1 MRCFKFANFEF
12 PASIATVATVAALV
26 SSAFAAGTP
35 IRLEAEDAILAND
48 HKVLV
53 VEDAKA
59 SGGKFVD
66 MKDGNLE
73 FKVTIP
79 ATGYY
84 TLWANYQ
91 IPSNST
97 NKIQNLTVNGTSAG
111 QISFGISDDFTTI
124 KGAGKIKLTAGENV
138 IGIVH
143 SWGYVNLDYIEL
155 TEYEA
160 SPWNISPTLVTPEP
174 TESAQKLYNFLLTN
188 FGKRVISGVMTDRP
202 FENDGKYT
210 PQDFSTQTELKYIH
224 DASGKNVVLVGFD
237 FMHTTGKNSEELWF
251 QGYTHASLEM
261 AKTVWN
267 AGGIPQ
273 FNWHW
278 KDPTKKIEAFYT
290 QSGNSTSY
298 TEFSINKAYDEAS
311 GKWKTDSD
319 EYKAMV
325 RDMNI
330 VADSLLRLQKEG
342 VAVLWRPLHE
352 ASGKW
357 FWWGADGAK
366 PCVALYKLM
375 FDIFVNEKGL
385 HNLIWVWTTDEATDA
400 LDWYPGDEYV
410 DVVGRDY
417 YYYPR
422 ESNHSSLVGS
432 FETVKEIFG
441 GKKIVTLS
449 ENGSVPY
456 PDEMKADGANWSWF
470 MPWYGDY
477 AMESWAN
484 DNNAESWNIVMNN
497 DYTITLEEMP
507 GWDNYKIEEQ
517 HRTGIKSVTAVSKQ
531 VASLSVIGKNLL
543 ISVPG
548 SNSANATA
556 KIAIFDMQGN
566 QMMSR
571 DVQAARANINLSEI
585 AAGQYIVKVQ
595 GIGIKQSNRILLVGS
610 RR

>member
-1 MRCFKFANFEF
+1 MFMKIFNYTHYA
-12 PASIATVATVAALV
+12 AVAAV
-26 SSAFAAGTP
+26 AAFATTAFAESTP
-35 IRLEAEDAILAND
+35 IRIEAENAVPADD
-48 HKVLV
+48 HKVV
-53 VEDAKA
+53 VSENAKS
-59 SGGKFVD
+59 SGGKFVE

-73 FKVTIP
+73 FKVTVP
-79 ATGYY
+79 TAGYY
-84 TLWANYQ
+84 TLWTTYQ
-91 IPSNST
+91 LPTESGS
-97 NKIQNLTVNGTSAG
+97 KIQNLTVNGVSAG
-111 QISFGISDDFTTI
+111 QISFGISDDFKTI
-124 KGAGKIKLTAGENV
+124 KGAGKIKLSAGENT

-143 SWGYVNLDYIEL
+143 SWGWVNIDYIEL

-160 SPWNISPTLVTPEP
+160 SPWNISKNLVTPEP

-188 FGKRVISGVMTDRP
+188 FGKHVISGVMTDRP
-202 FENDGKYT
+202 FENDGQYT

-237 FMHTTGKNSEELWF
+237 FMHATGKNSEELWF

-267 AGGIPQ
+267 AGGIPA

-278 KDPTKKIEAFYT
+278 KDPTKEVEAFYT
-290 QSGNSTSY
+290 KSSGNTPY

-319 EYKAMV
+319 AYKAIV

-342 VAVLWRPLHE
+342 VALIWRPLHE

-357 FWWGADGAK
+357 FWWGTDGAK
-366 PCVALYKLM
+366 PCIALYKLM
-375 FDIFVNEKGL
+375 FDIFVNQKGL
-385 HNLIWVWTTDEATDA
+385 HNLIWVWTTDEASDA

-422 ESNHSSLVGS
+422 EANHSSLVGS
-432 FETVKEIFG
+432 FETVKEMFG

-477 AMESWAN
+477 AMEGWAN
-484 DNNAESWNIVMNN
+484 DNNKESWKTVMNN
-497 DYTITLEEMP
+497 EYTLTLEDMP
-507 GWDNYKIEEQ
+507 GWDKYKIEEQ
-517 HRTGIKSVTAVSKQ
+517 HTTGIQGKSS
-531 VASLSVIGKNLL
+531 VASHMASVSVIKKNLQINL
-543 ISVPG
+543 PG
-548 SNSANATA
+548 SECANVR
-556 KIAIFDMQGN
+556 IFDMKGHQVIN
-566 QMMSR
+566 R
-571 DVQAARANINLSEI
+571 TIRANNESINMEALAS
-585 AAGQYIVKVQ
+585 GLYIVKIQ
-595 GIGIKQSNRILLVGS
+595 GQNFTQSIKFHVKLK
-610 RR
+610 

>member
-1 MRCFKFANFEF
+1 MFMKTFNYTSFAVT
-12 PASIATVATVAALV
+12 AAVAA
-26 SSAFAAGTP
+26 FATTTFATSTP
-35 IRLEAEDAILAND
+35 IRIEAENAILADD

-53 VEDAKA
+53 IEDAKA
-59 SGGKFVD
+59 SGGKYVD

-91 IPSNST
+91 IPSEST
-97 NKIQNLTVNGTSAG
+97 SKIQNLTVNGVSAG
-111 QISFGISDDFTTI
+111 QISFGISDDFKTI
-124 KGAGKIKLTAGENV
+124 KGAGKIKLTAGENK

-160 SPWNISPTLVTPEP
+160 SPWNISPTPVTPEP

-188 FGKRVISGVMTDRP
+188 FGKHVISGVMTNRAM
-202 FENDGKYT
+202 ENDGKYT
-210 PQDFSTQTELKYIH
+210 PQTYETQEELKYIH

-237 FMHTTGKNSEELWF
+237 FLHASGKNSEEQWYT
-251 QGYTHASLEM
+251 GYTHAALEM
-261 AKTVWN
+261 AKYVWKK
-267 AGGIPQ
+267 GGIPQ
-273 FNWHW
+273 INWHW
-278 KDPTKKIEAFYT
+278 KDPMHEVEAFYT
-290 QSGNSTSY
+290 QSSGNDPY
-298 TEFSINKAYDEAS
+298 TDFSIGKAYDEAT

-319 EYKAMV
+319 EYKAIM
-325 RDMNI
+325 RDMNMI
-330 VADSLLRLQKEG
+330 ADSLLTLQKEG

-357 FWWGADGAK
+357 FWWGTDGAK

-375 FDIFVNEKGL
+375 FDTFVNKKGL

-432 FETVKEIFG
+432 FETVKEMFG

-484 DNNAESWNIVMNN
+484 DNNKESWKTVMNN
-497 DYTITLEEMP
+497 EYTLTLEDMP
-507 GWDNYKIEEQ
+507 GWDKYKIEEQ
-517 HRTGIKSVTAVSKQ
+517 HTTSIENRLHAQKAA
-531 VASLSVIGKNLL
+531 ASLSVVGKNLQ

-548 SNSANATA
+548 SNIANATA
-556 KIAIFDMQGN
+556 RVAIFDMQGN
-566 QMMSR
+566 RVLQETVNSANAGIDLSR
-571 DVQAARANINLSEI
+571 I
-585 AAGQYIVKVQ
+585 AVGQYIVKVQ
-595 GIGIKQSNRILLVGS
+595 GKGFTQNGRIQLVGN
-610 RR
+610 R

>member
-1 MRCFKFANFEF
+1 MFMKTFNYTSFAVT
-12 PASIATVATVAALV
+12 AAVAAFATT
-26 SSAFAAGTP
+26 AFAASTP
-35 IRLEAEDAILAND
+35 IRIEAENAILADD

-53 VEDAKA
+53 IEDAKA
-59 SGGKFVD
+59 SGGKYVD

-91 IPSNST
+91 IPSEST
-97 NKIQNLTVNGTSAG
+97 SKIQNLTVNGVSAG
-111 QISFGISDDFTTI
+111 QISFGISDDFKTI
-124 KGAGKIKLTAGENV
+124 KGAGKIKLTAGENK

-160 SPWNISPTLVTPEP
+160 SPWKISSSPVTPEP

-188 FGKRVISGVMTDRP
+188 FGKHVISGVMTNRAM
-202 FENDGKYT
+202 ENDGKYT
-210 PQDFSTQTELKYIH
+210 PQTYETQDELKYIH

-237 FMHTTGKNSEELWF
+237 FLHASGKNSEEQWYT
-251 QGYTHASLEM
+251 GYTHAVLEM
-261 AKTVWN
+261 AKYVWKL
-267 AGGIPQ
+267 GGIPQ
-273 FNWHW
+273 INWHW
-278 KDPTKKIEAFYT
+278 KDPMKEVEAFYT
-290 QSGNSTSY
+290 QSSGNTPF
-298 TEFSINKAYDEAS
+298 TTFSIGKAYDEATD
-311 GKWKTDSD
+311 KWKTESD
-319 EYKAMV
+319 EYKAIM
-325 RDMNI
+325 RDMEMI
-330 VADSLLRLQKEG
+330 ADSLLTLQKEG

-357 FWWGADGAK
+357 FWWGTDGAK

-375 FDIFVNEKGL
+375 FDTFVNKKGL

-441 GKKIVTLS
+441 GRKIVTLS

-484 DNNAESWNIVMNN
+484 DNNAESWKTVMNN
-497 DYTITLEEMP
+497 EYTLTLEDMP
-507 GWDNYKIEEQ
+507 GWDKYKIQ
-517 HRTGIKSVTAVSKQ
+517 DNPLTSIRNRPHAQNFGASVSTVGKHLQINIPEASETR
-531 VASLSVIGKNLL
+531 VAF
-543 ISVPG
+543 
-548 SNSANATA
+548 
-556 KIAIFDMQGN
+556 FDMQGHRVLQETVN
-566 QMMSR
+566 ATSASISLKALSR
-571 DVQAARANINLSEI
+571 
-585 AAGQYIVKVQ
+585 GPYIVRIQ
-595 GIGIKQSNRILLVGS
+595 GQNFTQCLKIHVF
-610 RR
+610 

>member
-1 MRCFKFANFEF
+1 MFMKNFNYRN
-12 PASIATVATVAALV
+12 IVAAATFAALAGT
-26 SSAFAAGTP
+26 AFAATP
-35 IRLEAEDAILAND
+35 IRLEAEDAILADD

-53 VEDAKA
+53 VADAKA

-73 FKVTIP
+73 FKVTVP

-91 IPSNST
+91 IPSEST
-97 NKIQNLTVNGTSAG
+97 SKIQNLTVNGTSAG
-111 QISFGISDDFTTI
+111 QISFGISDNFTTI

-160 SPWNISPTLVTPEP
+160 SPWSISPKPVTPEP
-174 TESAQKLYNFLLTN
+174 TESAQKLYNFLLEN
-188 FGKRVISGVMTDRP
+188 FGKHVISGVMTDRP

-224 DASGKNVVLVGFD
+224 EASGKNVVLVGFD
-237 FMHTTGKNSEELWF
+237 FMHSSGKNSEELWF

-261 AKTVWN
+261 AKAVWK

-278 KDPTKKIEAFYT
+278 KDPMHEVEAFYT
-290 QSGNSTSY
+290 KSSGNTPY
-298 TEFSINKAYDEAS
+298 TEFSIGKAYDES
-311 GKWKTDSD
+311 TGKWKTESD
-319 EYKAMV
+319 EYKAIM
-325 RDMNI
+325 RDMEM
-330 VADSLLRLQKEG
+330 VADSLLTLQKEG

-357 FWWGADGAK
+357 FWWGTDGAK

-375 FDIFVNEKGL
+375 FDLFVNKKGL

-432 FETVKEIFG
+432 FETVKEMFG
-441 GKKIVTLS
+441 GRKIVTLS

-484 DNNAESWNIVMNN
+484 DNNKESWKTVMNN
-497 DYTITLEEMP
+497 EYTLTLEDMP
-507 GWDNYKIEEQ
+507 GWDNYKIEEHHTTSIENRLHEQ
-517 HRTGIKSVTAVSKQ
+517 KFAVN
-531 VASLSVIGKNLL
+531 LSVIGKNLL
-543 ISVPG
+543 ISVSG

-566 QMMSR
+566 QVMNR
-571 DVQAARANINLSEI
+571 AINGVNANINLSEI

-595 GIGIKQSNRILLVGS
+595 GNGFKQSNRILLVGS

>member
-1 MRCFKFANFEF
+1 MFMKNFNYRN
-12 PASIATVATVAALV
+12 IVAAATFAALAGT
-26 SSAFAAGTP
+26 AFAATP

-53 VEDAKA
+53 VADAKA

-73 FKVTIP
+73 FKVTVP
-79 ATGYY
+79 VTGYY

-91 IPSNST
+91 IPSEST
-97 NKIQNLTVNGTSAG
+97 SKIQNLTVNGTSAG
-111 QISFGISDDFTTI
+111 QISFGISDNFTTI

-160 SPWNISPTLVTPEP
+160 SPWSISPKPVTPEP
-174 TESAQKLYNFLLTN
+174 TESAQKLYNFLLEN
-188 FGKRVISGVMTDRP
+188 FGKHVISGVMTDRP

-261 AKTVWN
+261 AKAVWK

-278 KDPTKKIEAFYT
+278 KDPMHEVEAFYT
-290 QSGNSTSY
+290 KSSGNTPY
-298 TEFSINKAYDEAS
+298 TEFSIGKAYDES
-311 GKWKTDSD
+311 TGKWKTESD
-319 EYKAMV
+319 EYKAIM
-325 RDMNI
+325 RDMEM
-330 VADSLLRLQKEG
+330 VADSLLTLQKES

-357 FWWGADGAK
+357 FWWGTDGAK

-375 FDIFVNEKGL
+375 FDLFVNKKGL

-422 ESNHSSLVGS
+422 EANHSSLVGS
-432 FETVKEIFG
+432 FETVKEMFG
-441 GKKIVTLS
+441 GRKIVTLS

-484 DNNAESWNIVMNN
+484 DNNKESWKTVMNN
-497 DYTITLEEMP
+497 EYTLTLEDMP

-517 HRTGIKSVTAVSKQ
+517 HTTSIENRLHEQKSAVN
-531 VASLSVIGKNLL
+531 LSVIGKNLL
-543 ISVPG
+543 ISVSG

-566 QMMSR
+566 QVMSR

-595 GIGIKQSNRILLVGS
+595 GNGFKQSNRILLVGNKP
-610 RR
+610 

>member
-1 MRCFKFANFEF
+1 MMHKTFALT
-12 PASIATVATVAALV
+12 IATVSFATA
-26 SSAFAAGTP
+26 SFAASP
-35 IRLEAEDAILAND
+35 IRLEAEYAVLADD

-53 VEDAKA
+53 IEDANA
-59 SGGKFVD
+59 SGGKYVD

-91 IPSNST
+91 IPSEST
-97 NKIQNLTVNGTSAG
+97 SKIQNLTVNGVSAG
-111 QISFGISDDFTTI
+111 QISFGISDEFTTI
-124 KGAGKIKLTAGENV
+124 KGAGKIKLTEGENK

-160 SPWNISPTLVTPEP
+160 SPWSISPTPVTPEP
-174 TESAQKLYNFLLTN
+174 TESAQKLYNFLLNN
-188 FGKRVISGVMTDRP
+188 FGKHVISGVMTERP
-202 FENDGKYT
+202 FENDGQYT
-210 PQDFSTQTELKYIH
+210 PQNYETQTELKYIH
-224 DASGKNVVLVGFD
+224 EASGKNVVLVGFD
-237 FMHTTGKNSEELWF
+237 FLHASGKNSDQQWY

-261 AKTVWN
+261 AKTVWK

-278 KDPTKKIEAFYT
+278 KDPMHEIEAFYT
-290 QSGNSTSY
+290 QSGNETSY
-298 TEFSINKAYDEAS
+298 TEFSITKAYDEDA

-319 EYKAMV
+319 AYKAIV
-325 RDMNI
+325 RDMEMI
-330 VADSLLRLQKEG
+330 ADSLLTLQKEG

-357 FWWGADGAK
+357 FWWGTDGAK

-375 FDIFVNEKGL
+375 FDIFVNQKGL
-385 HNLIWVWTTDEATDA
+385 HNLIWVWTTDEASDA

-422 ESNHSSLVGS
+422 ESNHASLVGS

-441 GKKIVTLS
+441 GRKIVTLS

-484 DNNAESWNIVMNN
+484 DNNAESWKIVMNN
-497 DYTITLEEMP
+497 EYTLTLEDMP
-507 GWDNYKIEEQ
+507 GWDKYEME
-517 HRTGIKSVTAVSKQ
+517 TVAIKPTVSTAVESWVNVSGNVISF
-531 VASLSVIGKNLL
+531 VAAKSGNVSVDIFSMNGKRVATLYKGNLAAGSYAFSLENMPK
-543 ISVPG
+543 G
-548 SNSANATA
+548 SYIVRVKGA
-556 KIAIFDMQGN
+556 G
-566 QMMSR
+566 
-571 DVQAARANINLSEI
+571 I
-585 AAGQYIVKVQ
+585 AATKPVFVK
-595 GIGIKQSNRILLVGS
+595 
-610 RR
+610 

>member
-1 MRCFKFANFEF
+1 MKIFNYTHYA
-12 PASIATVATVAALV
+12 AVAAV
-26 SSAFAAGTP
+26 AAFATTAFAESTP
-35 IRLEAEDAILAND
+35 IRIEAENAVPADD
-48 HKVLV
+48 HKVV
-53 VEDAKA
+53 VSENAKS
-59 SGGKFVD
+59 SGGKFVE

-73 FKVTIP
+73 FKVTVP
-79 ATGYY
+79 TAGYY
-84 TLWANYQ
+84 TLWTTYQ
-91 IPSNST
+91 LPTESGS
-97 NKIQNLTVNGTSAG
+97 KIQNLTVNGVSAG
-111 QISFGISDDFTTI
+111 QISFGISDDFKTI
-124 KGAGKIKLTAGENV
+124 KGAGKIKLSAGENT

-143 SWGYVNLDYIEL
+143 SWGWVNIDYIEL

-160 SPWNISPTLVTPEP
+160 SPWNISKNLVTPEP

-188 FGKRVISGVMTDRP
+188 FGKHVISGVMTDRP

-237 FMHTTGKNSEELWF
+237 FMHATGKNSEELWF

-267 AGGIPQ
+267 AGGIPA

-278 KDPTKKIEAFYT
+278 KDPTKEVEAFYT
-290 QSGNSTSY
+290 KSSGNTPY

-319 EYKAMV
+319 AYKAIV

-357 FWWGADGAK
+357 FWWGTDGAK
-366 PCVALYKLM
+366 PCIALYKLM
-375 FDIFVNEKGL
+375 FDIFVNQKGL
-385 HNLIWVWTTDEATDA
+385 HNLIWVWTTDEAIDA

-422 ESNHSSLVGS
+422 EANHSSLVGS
-432 FETVKEIFG
+432 FETVKEMFG

-477 AMESWAN
+477 AMEGWAN
-484 DNNAESWNIVMNN
+484 DNNKESWKTVMNN
-497 DYTITLEEMP
+497 EYTLTLEDMP
-507 GWDNYKIEEQ
+507 GWDKYKIDEQ
-517 HRTGIKSVTAVSKQ
+517 HTTGIQGKSS
-531 VASLSVIGKNLL
+531 VASHMASVSVIKKNLQINL
-543 ISVPG
+543 PG
-548 SNSANATA
+548 SECANVR
-556 KIAIFDMQGN
+556 IFDMKGHQVIN
-566 QMMSR
+566 R
-571 DVQAARANINLSEI
+571 TIRANNESINMEALAS
-585 AAGQYIVKVQ
+585 GLYIVKIQ
-595 GIGIKQSNRILLVGS
+595 GQNFTQSIKFHVKLK
-610 RR
+610 

>member
-1 MRCFKFANFEF
+1 MHKTFALT
-12 PASIATVATVAALV
+12 IATVSFATA
-26 SSAFAAGTP
+26 AFAATP
-35 IRLEAEDAILAND
+35 IRLEAEDAVLADD
-48 HKVLV
+48 HKVV
-53 VEDAKA
+53 VIEDAKA
-59 SGGKFVD
+59 SGGKYVD

-73 FKVTIP
+73 FKVTVP

-91 IPSNST
+91 IPSEST
-97 NKIQNLTVNGTSAG
+97 SKIQNLTVNGTSAG
-111 QISFGISDDFTTI
+111 QISFGISDNFTTI
-124 KGAGKIKLTAGENV
+124 KGAGKIKLTAGENK

-143 SWGYVNLDYIEL
+143 SWGWVNIDYIEL

-160 SPWNISPTLVTPEP
+160 SPWSISPKPVTPNA
-174 TESAQKLYNFLLTN
+174 TESALKLYNFLLTN

-202 FENDGKYT
+202 FENNGQYT
-210 PQDFSTQTELKYIH
+210 PQDYNTQTELSYINK
-224 DASGKNVVLVGFD
+224 ASGKNVVLVGFD
-237 FMHTTGKNSEELWF
+237 FMHGSGKNSDQQWY

-261 AKTVWN
+261 AKTVWK

-273 FNWHW
+273 INWHW
-278 KDPTKKIEAFYT
+278 KDPMHKVEAFYT
-290 QSGNSTSY
+290 ESSGNTPF
-298 TEFSINKAYDEAS
+298 TEFSINKAYDEAT

-319 EYKAMV
+319 EYKAIM
-325 RDMNI
+325 RDMNMI
-330 VADSLLRLQKEG
+330 ADSLLTLQKEG

-357 FWWGADGAK
+357 FWWGTDGAK

-375 FDIFVNEKGL
+375 FDTFVNQKGL
-385 HNLIWVWTTDEATDA
+385 RNLIWVWTTDEATDA
-400 LDWYPGDEYV
+400 LDWYPGDDYV

-432 FETVKEIFG
+432 FETVKEMFG

-497 DYTITLEEMP
+497 DYTITLEDMP
-507 GWDNYKIEEQ
+507 GWDKYEIELPPTTE
-517 HRTGIKSVTAVSKQ
+517 IKGNLVKAKSA
-531 VASLSVIGKNLL
+531 ANLVIVDKNLQ
-543 ISVPG
+543 INVPG
-548 SNSANATA
+548 ATA
-556 KIAIFDMQGN
+556 KVAIFDMQGN
-566 QMMSR
+566 QVMNR
-571 DVQAARANINLSEI
+571 AINGANANISLNGI
-585 AAGQYIVKVQ
+585 ADGQYIVKVQ
-595 GIGIKQSNRILLVGS
+595 GNGFTQSKKIRLVGS
-610 RR
+610 RQ